1 MSTDGSSAYDYL
13 NQKEDVKNFE
23 TGRIKA
29 LQEERLH
36 IQKKTFTK
44 WINSFL
50 IKVGAG
56 RFRPVS
62 RQVRKNICQ
71 RDMQLESLM
80 VDIPSMFLLRID

>member
-1 MSTDGSSAYDYL
+1 MSTDGSSAYNDYV

-50 IKVGAG
+50 IKVCVPIMSLLCPIMFAG
-56 RFRPVS
+56 HTPGPNERS
-62 RQVRKNICQ
+62 LL
-71 RDMQLESLM
+71 LELGQISY
-80 VDIPSMFLLRID
+80 I